1 MGDAAVGFTG
11 VIVGALI
18 TGLITYFQSK
28 HSIDF
33 AKQEKKKE
41 LLLMK
46 YECMYKDLDNYYE
59 YAQEIS
65 LLTITSIDS
74 NLDIKKLKANLNNND
89 FIMYSMFYT
98 PELSVQMKEL
108 SGKLGGVIKSL
119 SELIIKSES
128 NRNEK
133 EKLIGSVV
141 ISSLE
146 LEDKVKNIQQEL
158 AKMAHQL
165 IST

>member
-11 VIVGALI
+11 VIIGALI
-18 TGLITYFQSK
+18 TGFIAYFQSK
-28 HSIDF
+28 HSID
-33 AKQEKKKE
+33 
-41 LLLMK
+41 
-46 YECMYKDLDNYYE
+46 
-59 YAQEIS
+59 
-65 LLTITSIDS
+65 T
-74 NLDIKKLKANLNNND
+74 NLDIKKLKSNLKNND

-108 SGKLGGVIKSL
+108 TDKLGGVIKSL
-119 SELIIKSES
+119 SELIIKSEG

-141 ISSLE
+141 TSSLE

-158 AKMAHQL
+158 AKMANQL